1 MRIRTGTLLGVAVA
15 IVIVWASIAAI
26 VYLALPDWQQRG
38 QFGDVFG
45 AVNALFSGLAF
56 AGLIFAIL
64 LQREDLELQ
73 RQELTLTRQELAR
86 TAHAQEQSEAAL
98 RAQADAAARSA
109 RLATI
114 NFLLD
119 HYKQE
124 LGTMIGIAYP
134 ANDSRLL
141 KMRALQ
147 KREAAL
153 LAQLESLYREVIPD
167 EQSDG
172 TAQNR

>member
-1 MRIRTGTLLGVAVA
+1 MRIRTHTVVGVAVA
-15 IVIVWASIAAI
+15 IVVAWASVGAI
-26 VYLALPDWQQRG
+26 VYLALPDWEKRG

-73 RQELTLTRQELAR
+73 RQELALNRQELAR
-86 TAHAQEQSEAAL
+86 TAQAQEQSEAAL
-98 RAQADAAARSA
+98 RAQAEAATKSS

-119 HYKQE
+119 HYRRE
-124 LGTMIGIAYP
+124 LAQMRGVAYLG
-134 ANDSRLL
+134 NDPRLR
-141 KMRALQ
+141 KMRALEV
-147 KREAAL
+147 REQAL
-153 LAQLESLYREVIPD
+153 LSQLDLLFREVIPD
-167 EQSDG
+167 EQPTDSTQD
-172 TAQNR
+172 R